1 MSIRSLVLDYL
12 SRASRSPRIASD
24 QAEIESMRRLV
35 LEDPTGGFGALVA
48 PIAPMTWEQRVLLLG
63 ANAQSER
70 IAFRMPYAMEIVG
83 MMGIL
88 ESTGAPGGAIVPTLN
103 SVDVQID
110 INNQNF
116 ATSLEG
122 VSTSVPGATRGGSFV
137 SLAAVSIQA
146 PRLTSLLL
154 TSPAPE
160 VGATFR
166 WKRGA
171 GVYQDTLISLA
182 LFVRRL
188 GDNESANVA
197 VTAKGL

>member
-1 MSIRSLVLDYL
+1 MSIRSMVLEFL
-12 SRASRSPRIASD
+12 GRAQRSPRIATD
-24 QAEIESMRRLV
+24 PAEIEALRRRV
-35 LEDPTGGFGALVA
+35 LEDPSGGFGALVA
-48 PIAPMTWEQRVLLLG
+48 PIAPMTWEQRVLLTG
-63 ANAQSER
+63 AAPQSER
-70 IAFRMPYAMEIVG
+70 IPFKFPYAMEIVG

-88 ESTGAPGGAIVPTLN
+88 ESTGAPGGAVLPTLN

-110 INNQNF
+110 VNNQNF

-188 GDNESANVA
+188 GENESANVA